1 MIKDFLSYLLSLE
14 TQGIK
19 LGLDRTYNI
28 LSACDHPQNNLKIVQ
43 VVGTNGKGST
53 SAMIA
58 NIFKQANYKVGL
70 YTSPHLYKINER
82 IRVNGK
88 SISDNNI
95 IEFINIYH
103 KQIKRFNISFFE
115 AMTALALWY
124 FNSQKV
130 DIAILETGL
139 GGRLD
144 SVSACIPELVVFTP
158 VSLDHQHI
166 LGDTIQ
172 EIAIE
177 KAGAIKKGV
186 PCISSNQKMEVKKIF
201 NSYAKKLHTQINY
214 VNIDLKC
221 AVSLNGQHQK
231 MNAVLAAESVKYL
244 KAFNIKKS
252 DIIQGLSNV
261 KWPARIQKIH
271 NQPLTFFDVAHNETS
286 FLHLCNYINKLNI
299 NRNKILIIALQ
310 KHKHLHSAIDHIL
323 HTFDLIVI
331 TQTNTRNFLSTQN
344 LNKLFNSHKTQ
355 IIANPEH
362 AIQQYSKPNVGCV
375 VIAGSH
381 YLGPIIN
388 KIFKI
393 SFENI

>member
-1 MIKDFLSYLLSLE
+1 MGSIGKTRAWKNAALAMIK
-14 TQGIK
+14 
-19 LGLDRTYNI
+19 
-28 LSACDHPQNNLKIVQ
+28 
-43 VVGTNGKGST
+43 
-53 SAMIA
+53 
-58 NIFKQANYKVGL
+58 
-70 YTSPHLYKINER
+70 
-82 IRVNGK
+82 
-88 SISDNNI
+88 
-95 IEFINIYH
+95 
-103 KQIKRFNISFFE
+103 
-115 AMTALALWY
+115 LA
-124 FNSQKV
+124 
-130 DIAILETGL
+130 TG
-139 GGRLD
+139 
-144 SVSACIPELVVFTP
+144 
-158 VSLDHQHI
+158 
-166 LGDTIQ
+166 
-172 EIAIE
+172 
-177 KAGAIKKGV
+177 
-186 PCISSNQKMEVKKIF
+186 
-201 NSYAKKLHTQINY
+201 AKKN
-214 VNIDLKC
+214 
-221 AVSLNGQHQK
+221 
-231 MNAVLAAESVKYL
+231 
-244 KAFNIKKS
+244 

-261 KWPARIQKIH
+261 KWPGRIQKIH

-362 AIQQYSKPNVGCV
+362 AIQQYSKPNVGCI